1 MTVVVTQAR
10 DKEDLN
16 KENGRKKSG
25 EFSNQFSGLDAWVGD
40 GAIHWYEKGMVFEWK
55 CDEFNYRHAEL

>member
-16 KENGRKKSG
+16 KENGRKKSR
-25 EFSNQFSGLDAWVGD
+25 EFSNQFSGLDA
-40 GAIHWYEKGMVFEWK
+40 
-55 CDEFNYRHAEL
+55 